1 MLGRET
7 VFDGV
12 ELIPADGATKAVRR
26 ALVFK
31 DELPNTPVLVLL
43 DDDPDGQQAY
53 GKLTKSFGFQGGS
66 EVLYYS
72 AILPSRLSD
81 GVVEAEDLFVTSL
94 LDEFIKEQGDGAW
107 TGRTKRTKQW
117 GAGWETEAHI
127 DFTEAA
133 KAALPP
139 WLESRCGAE
148 HIGRWVAL
156 IDKDR
161 EAPLVARLG
170 ST

>member
-1 MLGRET
+1 LLGRKA

-12 ELIPADGATKAVRR
+12 ELIPAEGATKAVRR

-43 DDDPDGQQAY
+43 DDDPDGRQAY
-53 GKLTKSFGFQGGS
+53 EKLTNSFGFQGGS

-72 AILPSRLSD
+72 TILSRRLSN
-81 GVVEAEDLFVTSL
+81 GVVEAEDLFATSL

-107 TGRTKRTKQW
+107 TGRTKRTREW

-139 WLESRCGAE
+139 WLESRCGDV
-148 HIGRWVAL
+148 HIVRWVPL
-156 IDKDR
+156 IDKI
-161 EAPLVARLG
+161 EKLL
-170 ST
+170 S